1 VSRRR
6 AILGIF
12 VLSGAA
18 GLIYEV
24 VWARQLVLVF
34 GNTTQAVSAI
44 LTGFFGGMAIGAWFG
59 GRVADRVRSPLRL
72 YGVLELAL
80 VVVVL
85 LTPVTF
91 GLIHEVYR
99 GAFGTLENS
108 PQLLALVR
116 FVLSLAAL
124 GPATILM
131 GATLPTLT
139 RHLGHGD
146 DSLSEAFGGL
156 YAANTLGAVVGTL
169 IAGLVLIE
177 LLGLSGTLAVGAGC
191 SAIAGLLA
199 LGLSAAAGKAS
210 ATGHT
215 SDASRS
221 ETVAAVDSLG
231 APAVPRVGLAATVAF
246 VSGLTSLGYQVLWTR
261 LLASGTGNSTY
272 VFTMILATFLFGITL
287 GAIIFA
293 TVGRRV
299 REPVALLAGTQVMV
313 AAIAVVGL
321 LVFIDHPPIYN
332 PGQALATLGALQAM
346 VFPVVLPATIVMGIA
361 FPASSALLGG
371 RDRVG
376 ARAGT
381 LIAANTLGAIVGT
394 FVIPFFLIPVIGSPA
409 AVVLLAAANVATGIA
424 LALFAVRHRLARFA
438 TAAAGTAVAV
448 IVAATLVVP
457 GLAVD
462 PSTARI
468 KERNG
473 IVFASAEDEIA
484 SVQAGTLG
492 TSRQLWV
499 TGTAMTLLTVD
510 ARLMP
515 ILPLVAR
522 PNATRALTVAF
533 GMGSAFRSAVI
544 AGLRTDA
551 VELVPSVPD
560 MFGYFFA
567 DAAAIKANP
576 LGRIYVADGRN
587 FLELT
592 DQRYDIIVTDP
603 PPPIESSG
611 ASIISSHEYYLAG
624 RSRLTPNGI
633 MMQWVPYGQSNPEFR
648 AHLRTFRD
656 VFPNVVVARGPGSF
670 GVYMFGSEAP
680 ITFDPA
686 NMRTILSRPGVL
698 DDISG
703 AYDSPTKTI
712 DGWLSRIPALVGV
725 QGDAVAPYAGPGPL
739 ITDDRPAAEYFLL
752 RRLFGPPWP

>member
-1 VSRRR
+1 V
-6 AILGIF
+6 
-12 VLSGAA
+12 
-18 GLIYEV
+18 
-24 VWARQLVLVF
+24 
-34 GNTTQAVSAI
+34 
-44 LTGFFGGMAIGAWFG
+44 
-59 GRVADRVRSPLRL
+59 
-72 YGVLELAL
+72 
-80 VVVVL
+80 
-85 LTPVTF
+85 
-91 GLIHEVYR
+91 
-99 GAFGTLENS
+99 
-108 PQLLALVR
+108 
-116 FVLSLAAL
+116 
-124 GPATILM
+124 
-131 GATLPTLT
+131 
-139 RHLGHGD
+139 
-146 DSLSEAFGGL
+146 
-156 YAANTLGAVVGTL
+156 
-169 IAGLVLIE
+169 
-177 LLGLSGTLAVGAGC
+177 
-191 SAIAGLLA
+191 
-199 LGLSAAAGKAS
+199 
-210 ATGHT
+210 
-215 SDASRS
+215 
-221 ETVAAVDSLG
+221 
-231 APAVPRVGLAATVAF
+231 
-246 VSGLTSLGYQVLWTR
+246 
-261 LLASGTGNSTY
+261 
-272 VFTMILATFLFGITL
+272 
-287 GAIIFA
+287 
-293 TVGRRV
+293 
-299 REPVALLAGTQVMV
+299 V
-313 AAIAVVGL
+313 AAIAVIGL
-321 LVFIDHPPIYN
+321 LAFIDNPPIYN
-332 PGQALATLGALQAM
+332 PGAALATLGALRAM
-346 VFPVVLPATIVMGIA
+346 VLPVVLPATIVMGIA

-381 LIAANTLGAIVGT
+381 LLAANTLGAIVGT
-394 FVIPFFLIPVIGSPA
+394 FVIPFFLIPLIGSPSS
-409 AVVLLAAANVATGIA
+409 VLLLAAANVATGTA
-424 LALFAVRHRLARFA
+424 LALFAVRHRLARLG
-438 TAAAGTAVAV
+438 TAAAGAAMAVV
-448 IVAATLVVP
+448 VAATLVIP

-515 ILPLVAR
+515 ILPLMAR

-533 GMGSAFRSAVI
+533 GMGSAFRSAII

-560 MFGYFFA
+560 MFGYFFSDA
-567 DAAAIKANP
+567 DAIKANP

-686 NMRTILSRPGVL
+686 NMRKILSRPGVL

-712 DGWLSRIPALVGV
+712 DGWLSRIPELVGV
-725 QGDAVAPYAGPGPL
+725 QGDAVVPYAGPGPL